1 MRFFRYKL
9 SVFRYLCN
17 MAKENMYQ
25 ALEVY
30 YEKID
35 SCPLR
40 DRQFNFFELVY
51 VISGEGSHAVNG
63 NRIPFQRGDL
73 FLITP
78 QDCHEFDLEG
88 MCEFMVIR
96 FGESYVK
103 EYQWKSIDHIECL
116 LYYASHLSA
125 SVLVHEE
132 DKRLVAQLMQTLQEV
147 LKIELMYNEDLIRP
161 MVNAILVI
169 AARNIARI
177 QMKPMEVNTDAKMM
191 QILHYIQAHIREPE
205 QLKVAVVAAR
215 FGLSETYLGSY
226 FRKQGGESFQAYI
239 SAYKIRLIEHRL
251 LFSEMRIN
259 EIVHEFGFAD
269 ESHCNKFFKRHKGMS
284 MSAFRKMEKSKKL
297 IEQD

>member
-1 MRFFRYKL
+1 
-9 SVFRYLCN
+9 
-17 MAKENMYQ
+17 MARENIYQ
-25 ALEVY
+25 SLEVY
-30 YEKID
+30 YEKVEV
-35 SCPLR
+35 CPLR

-51 VISGEGSHAVNG
+51 VISGEGYHAVNG
-63 NRIPFQRGDL
+63 NRISFQAGDL

-147 LKIELMYNEDLIRP
+147 LKVELMYKEDLIRP

-177 QMKPMEVNTDAKMM
+177 QVKPLEMTTDAKIM
-191 QILHYIQAHIREPE
+191 QILNYIQEHIREPE
-205 QLKVAVVAAR
+205 RLKVAVVAER

-226 FRKQGGESFQAYI
+226 FRKQCGESFQAYI

-251 LFSEMRIN
+251 LFSEKRIN
-259 EIVHEFGFAD
+259 EIVDEFGFAD

-284 MSAFRKMEKSKKL
+284 MSAFRKEGMNGKGK
-297 IEQD
+297 

>member
-1 MRFFRYKL
+1 
-9 SVFRYLCN
+9 

-30 YEKID
+30 YEKVED
-35 SCPLR
+35 CPLR

-51 VISGEGSHAVNG
+51 VISGKGSHAVNG
-63 NRIPFQRGDL
+63 NRIQFKVGDL

-78 QDCHEFDLEG
+78 KDCHEFDLG
-88 MCEFMVIR
+88 KMCEFIVIR

-116 LYYASHLSA
+116 LYYASQLSA
-125 SVLVHEE
+125 SVIVHEE

-147 LKIELMYNEDLIRP
+147 LKVELMYNEDLIRP
-161 MVNAILVI
+161 LVNAILVI
-169 AARNIARI
+169 AARNII
-177 QMKPMEVNTDAKMM
+177 QTQLKPVAVNSDAKIV
-191 QILHYIQAHIREPE
+191 QILNYIQAHIREPE
-205 QLKVAVVAAR
+205 RLKVAAVAAC

-226 FRKQGGESFQAYI
+226 FRKQSGESFQAYI
-239 SAYKIRLIEHRL
+239 AAYKIRLIEHRL

-269 ESHCNKFFKRHKGMS
+269 ESHCNKFFKRHKMMS
-284 MSAFRKMEKSKKL
+284 MSAFRKANSTTKNDNL
-297 IEQD
+297 IV

>member
-1 MRFFRYKL
+1 
-9 SVFRYLCN
+9 
-17 MAKENMYQ
+17 MARENIYQ

-35 SCPLR
+35 RCPLR

-63 NRIPFQRGDL
+63 NRIPFQAGDL

-78 QDCHEFDLEG
+78 QDCHEFDLAG

-96 FGESYVK
+96 FGELYVK

-132 DKRLVAQLMQTLQEV
+132 DKRLVAQLIQTLQDV
-147 LKIELMYNEDLIRP
+147 LKVELMYNEDVIRP
-161 MVNAILVI
+161 IVNAILVI
-169 AARNIARI
+169 AARNIAQI
-177 QMKPMEVNTDAKMM
+177 QVKPLGETADAKIV
-191 QILHYIQAHIREPE
+191 QILNYIQEHIREPE
-205 QLKVAVVAAR
+205 LLKVAVVAKQ

-226 FRKQGGESFQAYI
+226 FRKQGGESMQAYI

-251 LFSEMRIN
+251 LFSDARIN
-259 EIVHEFGFAD
+259 EIVDEFGFAD
-269 ESHCNKFFKRHKGMS
+269 ESHGNKFFKRHKGMS
-284 MSAFRKMEKSKKL
+284 MSAFRKGGVVST
-297 IEQD
+297 